1 MLYKSQALFY
11 IYFNWKEIHS
21 PNLTPEIV
29 YIQFMWLL
37 AWKMCSETFGD
48 FVWEQEITKLQQ
60 NIIFDVIFFLD
71 VIGYLKPSNLVI
83 SRFDKNI

>member
-37 AWKMCSETFGD
+37 AWKMCFRTFQD
-48 FVWEQEITKLQQ
+48 FV
-60 NIIFDVIFFLD
+60 
-71 VIGYLKPSNLVI
+71 
-83 SRFDKNI
+83 